1 MNPRSLALAA
11 LLAASNINANALEC
25 DLGNGLQYVGGI
37 YASILTHEVGHALTA
52 KAFGAT
58 DIRIKIPRENGLFN
72 GVTTYNHPRGLSSE
86 QSRMVSVAGLL
97 SANLVGEMVIQ
108 RQGLHDSPFAQSV
121 LGTALASNV
130 IHVVTYYTK
139 VRGRNGYRGNDID
152 AFELSG
158 GNPHLL
164 SAGLLAYTA
173 WSLSRV
179 SRQQIPLFGVRVQ
192 F

>member
-1 MNPRSLALAA
+1 MSMRSLALAA
-11 LLAASNINANALEC
+11 LLAGLHANTHALER
-25 DLGNGLQYVGGI
+25 DLRNGLEYVGGI
-37 YASILTHEVGHALTA
+37 YANILAHEVGHALTA

-58 DIRIKIPRENGLFN
+58 DIRIRIPREGIFD
-72 GVTTYNHPRGLSSE
+72 GITTYNHPRGLSNE
-86 QSRMVSVAGLL
+86 QNRMVSVAGLL
-97 SANLVGEMVIQ
+97 SANLVGEVVIQ
-108 RQGLHDSPFAQSV
+108 RNGLHHSPFAQSM

-130 IHVVTYYTK
+130 IHVFTYYTK
-139 VRGRNGYRGNDID
+139 ARGRNGYRGNDID

-173 WSLSRV
+173 WSLSRA
-179 SRQQIPLFGVRVQ
+179 SKQQIPLFGVQVQ